1 MHPREWVSQ
10 LLLSNETKIFGNVP
24 READGLR
31 DKNTVLCAFFG
42 TRLLQQAK
50 TSYNKYRLSEQ
61 GYFALRQSALFLY
74 EKAARSF
81 LAALQL

>member
-50 TSYNKYRLSEQ
+50 TSYNNNKVIRTAGLYLFV
-61 GYFALRQSALFLY
+61 GKALFC
-74 EKAARSF
+74 F
-81 LAALQL
+81 LLCGFLT